1 MTAKRLDADM
11 LRWQPDKEMKAL
23 FKNPEKI
30 AATKAIVGQER
41 AVEALDLGLKL
52 YRPGYNIYV
61 AGIAGTGRITTI
73 RRALEQIGTTLDA
86 PPDRCYVYNFVDA
99 AQPVL
104 LNFPSGKGRT
114 FKDDMGEFIRVLRAE
129 VPKAIDSPNVQKE
142 RDLIVERYQRQEK
155 KLFEEF
161 AEELKKEG
169 FALIQVQEGGFVS
182 PTVFPIVGK
191 EAVSIDY
198 LENLVREEK
207 MTKDER
213 DEKIKRHKELSS
225 KLKRVLGKARVLGKE
240 MNSAVDGIM
249 QRSAS
254 VVLDGLME
262 DLRSKYS
269 NEKVRKYLL
278 RVKSHILKN
287 IDAFSGKKDSSK
299 DGEGIIILGG
309 QKQEDHF
316 WYYEVNLLYDQQAE
330 RSNKKHNLPIVEEM
344 NPTYSNLLGSVEFN
358 IGPGGYWNTDFRHIK
373 AGSLLKADGGYLIVN
388 AMDLLKRPMVWDQ
401 LKRVL
406 KTEKLVIQQPETYFQ
421 MAPMSIK
428 PEPIDLTVKVIVVG
442 PGWIYRLLY
451 DHEEDFPKTFKVLS
465 DFDTTMP
472 LTLDSAGQY
481 ASVLKA
487 VCDRG
492 DLKPFHQSGL
502 LAMIEH
508 GVEESGQRDRISTKF
523 SFITDILREAD
534 YWAGKMNAKQI
545 EAAHV
550 ERAVD
555 EKRKR
560 HGLIEQ
566 SLQRMIEEGVILID
580 SRGKRV
586 AQVNGLSV
594 YTMGHVAFG
603 KPSRVTASTSV
614 GRAGVINVE
623 RESKLSGPIHDKGV
637 LILTGYLRQKYAQRQ
652 PMNLTASVCFEQSY
666 GGVDG
671 DSASSTEIY
680 ALLSALS
687 GMPIRQDIAVTGS
700 VNQLG
705 DIQPIGGANE
715 KIAGFYDV
723 CKAHGLTGTQG
734 VLIPVQNERH
744 LMLRRDI
751 IDAVREGKFHI
762 YSVKS
767 IDEGIELLTGTKAG
781 VAGKDGAYPANTI
794 HGMVAKRLNEIN
806 EAVKAIGGTPQPI
819 DAEIAGGK
827 ESSDKIVK
835 KKKASKKKAVK
846 KKVVKKKKVTKKKIA
861 KKKVTKKAIKK
872 KTKKKK

>member
-1 MTAKRLDADM
+1 MTAKRLNADA
-11 LRWQPDKEMKAL
+11 LRWQPDKKMKAL
-23 FKNPEKI
+23 FKNPDKV
-30 AATKAIVGQER
+30 ASTKAIVGQER
-41 AVEALDLGLKL
+41 AVEALDLGLNL

-61 AGIAGTGRITTI
+61 SGISGTGRITTI
-73 RRALEQIGTTLDA
+73 RRALEQVVTTLES

-99 AQPVL
+99 SQPL
-104 LNFPSGKGRT
+104 LLTFPSGRGRN
-114 FKDDMGEFIRVLRAE
+114 FRDDMTEFVRSLRAE
-129 VPKAIDSPNVQKE
+129 VPRAIDSPTVQKE
-142 RDLIVERYQRQEK
+142 KDLIVDRYQHKEK

-161 AEELKKEG
+161 AEDLKKKG

-207 MTKDER
+207 MTAAER
-213 DEKIKRHKELSS
+213 DEKVKLHKELSAQ
-225 KLKRVLGKARVLGKE
+225 LKKVLGKARLLGKE
-240 MNSAVDGIM
+240 MNAAVDGII

-262 DLRSKYS
+262 DLTLKYS
-269 NEKVRKYLL
+269 EERVRKYLL

-299 DGEGIIILGG
+299 EGEGIILLGA

-316 WYYEVNLLYDQQAE
+316 WYYEVNLLYDQHAE
-330 RSNKKHNLPIVEEM
+330 SSKKKLPIVEEM
-344 NPTYSNLLGSVEFN
+344 NPTYSNLFGSVEVN
-358 IGPGGYWNTDFRHIK
+358 MGQGGYWNTDFRHIK

-406 KTEKLVIQQPETYFQ
+406 KTEQLIIQQPETYFQ
-421 MAPMSIK
+421 MATMSIK
-428 PEPIDLTVKVIVVG
+428 PDPIDLTVKVIMVG
-442 PGWIYRLLY
+442 PGWIYRMLY
-451 DHEEDFPKTFKVLS
+451 DHEEDFSKTFKVLS

-472 LTLDSAGQY
+472 LTGDSAGQY
-481 ASVLKA
+481 ASVLRA
-487 VCDRG
+487 VGDRG
-492 DLKPFHQSGL
+492 KLKPFHQTGL

-508 GVEESGQRDRISTKF
+508 GVEESGQRDRISTRF
-523 SFITDILREAD
+523 SYITDILREAD
-534 YWAGKMNAKQI
+534 YWAGKMDSKDI
-545 EAAHV
+545 KGLHV
-550 ERAVD
+550 ERAID

-560 HGLIEQ
+560 HGRIEN

-580 SRGKRV
+580 SSGKRV
-586 AQVNGLSV
+586 AQINALSV

-603 KPSRVTASTSV
+603 KPSRVTASASV

-637 LILTGYLRQKYAQRQ
+637 LILTGYLRQMYAQRQ

-687 GMPIRQDIAVTGS
+687 GVPIRQDLAVTGS

-723 CKAHGLTGTQG
+723 CKAQGFTGTQG
-734 VLIPVQNERH
+734 VMIPVQNERH

-751 IDAVREGKFHI
+751 AEAVRKGKFHI

-767 IDEGIELLTGTKAG
+767 IDEGIELLTGKKAG
-781 VAGKDGAYPANTI
+781 KMKGDGTYPANTI
-794 HGMVAKRLNEIN
+794 HGMVAKRLSEIN
-806 EAVKAIGGTPQPI
+806 VAVAK
-819 DAEIAGGK
+819 IAGGK
-827 ESSDKIVK
+827 DPS
-835 KKKASKKKAVK
+835 
-846 KKVVKKKKVTKKKIA
+846 KKVVKKKAKKVLKKKRVVKKKVTKKK
-861 KKKVTKKAIKK
+861 KIKK
-872 KTKKKK
+872 KITKKRVKKRAGK

>member
-1 MTAKRLDADM
+1 MTA
-11 LRWQPDKEMKAL
+11 
-23 FKNPEKI
+23 
-30 AATKAIVGQER
+30 
-41 AVEALDLGLKL
+41 
-52 YRPGYNIYV
+52 
-61 AGIAGTGRITTI
+61 
-73 RRALEQIGTTLDA
+73 
-86 PPDRCYVYNFVDA
+86 
-99 AQPVL
+99 
-104 LNFPSGKGRT
+104 
-114 FKDDMGEFIRVLRAE
+114 
-129 VPKAIDSPNVQKE
+129 
-142 RDLIVERYQRQEK
+142 
-155 KLFEEF
+155 
-161 AEELKKEG
+161 
-169 FALIQVQEGGFVS
+169 
-182 PTVFPIVGK
+182 
-191 EAVSIDY
+191 
-198 LENLVREEK
+198 
-207 MTKDER
+207 DER
-213 DEKIKRHKELSS
+213 DEKVKRHKELSS

-240 MNSAVDGIM
+240 MNIAVDNIM

-299 DGEGIIILGG
+299 EGEGIIVLGG

-330 RSNKKHNLPIVEEM
+330 SANKKHNLPIAEEM

-358 IGPGGYWNTDFRHIK
+358 IGPGGYWKTDFRHIK

-406 KTEKLVIQQPETYFQ
+406 KTEQLVIQQPETYFQ

-428 PEPIDLTVKVIVVG
+428 PEPIDLTVKVIMVG

-472 LTLDSAGQY
+472 LTLESAGQY

-492 DLKPFHQSGL
+492 KLKPFHQSGL

-508 GVEESGQRDRISTKF
+508 GVEESGQRDRISTRF
-523 SFITDILREAD
+523 SYITDILREAD
-534 YWAGKMNAKQI
+534 YWAGKTNAQQI
-545 EAAHV
+545 EAEHV

-580 SRGKRV
+580 SSGKRV
-586 AQVNGLSV
+586 AQINGLSV

-637 LILTGYLRQKYAQRQ
+637 LILTGYLRQMYAQRQ

-687 GMPIRQDIAVTGS
+687 GMPLRQDLAVTGS

-734 VLIPVQNERH
+734 VVIPVQNERH

-751 IDAVREGKFHI
+751 AEAVREGKFHI

-781 VAGKDGAYPANTI
+781 VAKKDGTYPANTI
-794 HGMVAKRLNEIN
+794 HGMVAKRLSEIN
-806 EAVKAIGGTPQPI
+806 EAVKAIGGSTQPI

-827 ESSDKIVK
+827 V
-835 KKKASKKKAVK
+835 VK
-846 KKVVKKKKVTKKKIA
+846 KKVIKKKKVTKKKVV
-861 KKKVTKKAIKK
+861 KKKVAKKTIKKAVKK
-872 KTKKKK
+872 KTKKKRR